1 VGGDLAQARRVLL
14 VDAYDSFVHILD
26 QYLRDLGAETVV
38 VRRDAVGPADV
49 ERYRPDFLLL
59 GPGPGHPAEAGYV
72 PLIRRFAGSLPIL
85 GVCLGHQAI
94 GLAFGGRVAR
104 AAPRHGKSSLV
115 THDAAGCFTGCAA
128 EVRVTR
134 YHSLVVADP
143 VPPELLI
150 TARATDD
157 GHVMGLRHRRH
168 AVESV
173 QFHPESITTEGGLA
187 LLENFVA
194 VHVAP
199 TGRRLRAAAR

>member
-1 VGGDLAQARRVLL
+1 VRVLL

-26 QYLRDLGAETVV
+26 QYLRDLGAETAV
-38 VRRDAVGPADV
+38 VRRDEVGPVDV
-49 ERYRPDFLLL
+49 ERRRPDFLLL
-59 GPGPGHPAEAGYV
+59 GPGPGHPADAGYV
-72 PLIRRFAGSLPIL
+72 PLVRRFAGTLPIL

-94 GLAFGGRVAR
+94 GLAFGGRVTRA
-104 AAPRHGKSSLV
+104 AAPRHGKSSAV
-115 THDAAGCFTGCAA
+115 THDGAGCFTGCAG

-143 VPPELLI
+143 VPSELRI

-194 VHVAP
+194 AHVAP
-199 TGRRLRAAAR
+199 AGRRLPAAAR